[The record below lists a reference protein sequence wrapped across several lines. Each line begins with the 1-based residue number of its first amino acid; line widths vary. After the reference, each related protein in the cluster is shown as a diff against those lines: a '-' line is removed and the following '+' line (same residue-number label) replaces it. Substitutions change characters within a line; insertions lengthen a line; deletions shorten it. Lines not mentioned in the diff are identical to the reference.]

1 MKRSMLAGLIG
12 IAICGVTLS
21 CGDRRAA
28 QTAVAKSTKIKLTLD
43 KSQLQHVKIHTVQLT
58 SHNEQLTAV
67 GEVSFAEDNVVRIYP
82 IVSGTV
88 ERLFVSLG
96 DYVSKGQTL
105 ATLLS
110 MDMSQ
115 IQRDHN
121 IAKSNFAVEEK
132 NLARAQELFQA
143 GMMSE
148 KEFANAK
155 KDYSNALSEYNERT
169 QILKLYGGSSND
181 LDAIYNVVAPRSGY
195 IVERNVTE
203 GTQIRND
210 NNTNIFTI
218 SDLKTVWV
226 WANVHESDMA
236 KVQEGDLVTVKTIA
250 YPDKIFHGNV
260 KKIGTMLDPDSRVIK
275 VRTELANQDGLLKPE
290 MFASIVITSQVQ
302 KVILG
307 IPQTSIVL
315 ENNRYFVM
323 RETKPGEFEKVAVTL
338 GKAFGEYYE
347 VTSGLQ
353 ENDHIVSE
361 GSLFVLS
368 AFNKL

>member
-1 MKRSMLAGLIG
+1 MNNKIAHQWIVVMALAVLF
-12 IAICGVTLS
+12 S
-21 CGDRRAA
+21 CG
-28 QTAVAKSTKIKLTLD
+28 QKKNTPVQSAKSQKVKLVLDAEQMRHIKIEQIKMV
-43 KSQLQHVKIHTVQLT
+43 SA
-58 SHNEQLTAV
+58 SEQLTAV

-88 ERLFVSLG
+88 ERIFVSLG

-115 IQRDHN
+115 IQRDYN
-121 IAKSNFAVEEK
+121 IAKSNFSVEEK
-132 NLARAQELFQA
+132 NLARAQELFQS

-155 KDYSNALSEYNERT
+155 KDYSNALSEFNERT

-236 KVQEGDLVTVKTIA
+236 KVREGDEVTVKTIA
-250 YPDKIFHGNV
+250 YPDKLFTGNV

-275 VRTELANQDGLLKPE
+275 VRTELPNNDGLLKPE
-290 MFASIVITSQVQ
+290 MFASIVIKSKVR
-302 KVILG
+302 KVILA
-307 IPQTSIVL
+307 IPQASIVL
-315 ENNRYFVM
+315 ENNRFFVM
-323 RETKPGEFEKVAVTL
+323 RQTKSGEFEKIPVTV
-338 GKAFGEYYE
+338 GVAFGEFYE
-347 VTSGLQ
+347 VTEGLD
-353 ENDHIVSE
+353 ENDMVVSE
-361 GSLFVLS
+361 GSVFVLT
-368 AFNKL
+368 AFDHL

>member
-1 MKRSMLAGLIG
+1 MKRKLLQRTIG
-12 IAICGVTLS
+12 IMILVSFFS
-21 CGDRRAA
+21 CGEKK
-28 QTAVAKSTKIKLTLD
+28 TAPPEAVKSHKIKLTLD
-43 KSQLQHVKIHTVQLT
+43 AEQLKHVKINRIKIV
-58 SHNEQLTAV
+58 SESEQLTAV

-88 ERLFVSLG
+88 ERIFVSLG
-96 DYVSKGQTL
+96 DYVAKGQTM

-115 IQRDHN
+115 IQRDYN
-121 IAKSNFAVEEK
+121 IAKSNFSVEEK

-155 KDYSNALSEYNERT
+155 KDYNNALSEFNERT
-169 QILKLYGGSSND
+169 QILKLYGGSAND

-236 KVQEGDLVTVKTIA
+236 KVQEGDEVTVRTIA
-250 YPDKIFHGNV
+250 YPDKLFQGRV

-275 VRTELANQDGLLKPE
+275 VRTELSNNDGLLKPE
-290 MFASIVITSQVQ
+290 MFASIIITSQVK
-302 KVILG
+302 KVILAVS
-307 IPQTSIVL
+307 QASIVL

-323 RETKPGEFEKVAVTL
+323 RENKPGEFEKVVVTL
-338 GKAFGEYYE
+338 GKTFGEFYE
-347 VTSGLQ
+347 VTGGVN
-353 ENDHIVSE
+353 ENDLIVSE
-361 GSLFVLS
+361 GSLFVLT
-368 AFNKL
+368 AFNRL